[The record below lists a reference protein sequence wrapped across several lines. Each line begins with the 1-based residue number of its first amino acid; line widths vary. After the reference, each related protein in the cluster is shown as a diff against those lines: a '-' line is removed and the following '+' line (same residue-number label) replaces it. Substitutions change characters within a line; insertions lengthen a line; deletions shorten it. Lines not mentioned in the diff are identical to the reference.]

1 MTVENAVETDVLIIG
16 GGISGTFTAIKA
28 RDEGVNVTVVD
39 KGYVGKAG
47 AGTMSGNTSIF
58 NPEWGHNLK
67 EWMVQIAETGDY
79 MNNPEFT
86 EITLKESFERYQD
99 LVSWGVEFPTGKDG
113 NLMVSRRGVLENFQI
128 PWRNVLP
135 YLRRQALKSG
145 ANIMDRIMIT
155 DLLKQDG
162 RVVGAVGFHT
172 RNGEFYV
179 FKAKVTVLCTSG
191 GVQTMFGSRNRG
203 LCTYEGEAMA
213 YRAGAEISGKEFS
226 ISGVTPFSYAGTG
239 YGLYGDRSEGAT
251 RISLK
256 DKEIKTLPPGFRY
269 DPGKYVDSEGYKV
282 NRSTFV
288 SAAHQGRAPFF
299 LNLYDTTAEE
309 RRDIQQRY
317 GMESDV
323 DLTKGG
329 LYQVPISFD
338 RYVGWALHCA
348 SGISSTDTN
357 GGTNLPGLLAAG
369 DVYNSR
375 TGGAKY
381 PLGGFGTRN
390 AMVIGARAGR
400 SAAEYAKKSEKFVI
414 DNKEVARLKSIAY
427 APLERK
433 GGFDQDWIKLQL
445 KTITYPYYIL
455 MVKHEDRLKA
465 ALTLVEFVKNHA
477 LPMIYAKPSDTHGL
491 RIAHE
496 VKGSVLMIEAMLRA
510 SLFRTESR
518 GVHYR
523 EDYPFRDDPN
533 WLAEVRIKEK
543 DGQMELV
550 KKPFPEKWWPDLSIP
565 YDKRYPQEYLGEES
579 FRKSK

>member
-1 MTVENAVETDVLIIG
+1 MIVENIVETDVLIIG
-16 GGISGTFTAIKA
+16 GGISGTFAAIKA
-28 RDEGVNVTVVD
+28 REEGVKVTVVD

-67 EWMVQIAETGDY
+67 DWTAQIAESGDY
-79 MNNPEFT
+79 MNNREFT

-99 LVSWGVEFPTGKDG
+99 LLSWGVKFPTGKDG
-113 NLMVSRRGVLENFQI
+113 NLIANKRGVLENFVVL
-128 PWRNVLP
+128 WRDVLP
-135 YLRRQALKSG
+135 YLRRQVLKSG
-145 ANIMDRIMIT
+145 ATIIDRTMVT

-162 RVVGAVGFHT
+162 RVIGAVGFHT
-172 RNGEFYV
+172 RNCEFYV
-179 FKAKVTVLCTSG
+179 FKAKLTVICTSG
-191 GVQTMFGSRNRG
+191 GVQTMNGSRNRG

-213 YRAGAEISGKEFS
+213 FRAGAEISGKEFS

-239 YGLYGDRSEGAT
+239 YGDYGDISEGPT

-256 DKEIKTLPPGFRY
+256 DKEFKTLPVGFRY
-269 DPGKYVDSEGYKV
+269 DAGKYIDSEGYKV
-282 NRSTFV
+282 NRNTFV
-288 SAAHQGRAPFF
+288 AAAHQGRAPFY
-299 LNLYDTTAEE
+299 LNLYEASDEE
-309 RRDIQQRY
+309 RQSIQQRY
-317 GMESDV
+317 GNKDDDM
-323 DLTKGG
+323 TKGG
-329 LYQVPISFD
+329 LYKAPVNFD

-348 SGISSTDTN
+348 SGIVSTDTN
-357 GGTNLPGLLAAG
+357 GGTTLPGLLAAG

-375 TGGAKY
+375 TNGAKY

-390 AMVIGARAGR
+390 AMVVGTRAGQ
-400 SAAEYAKKSEKFVI
+400 SAAECAKKSGELAV
-414 DNKEVARLKSIAY
+414 DNKEVDRLKTIVY

-433 GGFDQDWIKLQL
+433 HGFDQDWIKLQL

-455 MVKHEDRLKA
+455 IVKHEDRLKA

-477 LPMIYAKPSDTHGL
+477 VPIIYAKPSDAHGL

-496 VKGSVLMIEAMLRA
+496 AKGSVLMMEAMLRA

-518 GVHYR
+518 GVHFR

-543 DGQMELV
+543 DGQMELA
-550 KKPFPEKWWPDLSIP
+550 KKPFPKKDWPDLSIP
-565 YDKRYPQEYLGEES
+565 YDKRYLQEYLGEEPY
-579 FRKSK
+579 RKNK